1 MQTEKFITPIAH
13 ALHHEQGNWGVI
25 NQMRVMTHFADQHQE
40 ESRKKNLGIAD
51 ASFLRK
57 FGVKGAHAAQWLAE
71 QGITIPL
78 RANSWA
84 YGVDGCLVLRLGNSE
99 FLIEDASAGSSCA
112 RLETA
117 YAAPAGV
124 YPVPHVEAAFV
135 MSGHAVQELFHEVC
149 SIDLTRAALGPQ
161 DVVMTQ
167 MAGISVV
174 LIHQDLEGESH
185 YRLWCDSSYG
195 PYLWEVFAEI
205 AHEHNGGPIGI
216 GRYLAA
222 CE

>member
-25 NQMRVMTHFADQHQE
+25 NQMRVVTDFADQHQE
-40 ESRKKNLGIAD
+40 ENRKKNLGIAD

-57 FGVKGAHAAQWLAE
+57 FGVKGAHAAQWLSG

-78 RANSWA
+78 RANSWV
-84 YGVDGCLVLRLGNSE
+84 YGADGSLVLRLGNSE
-99 FLIEDASAGSSCA
+99 FLIEDAPGGASCA
-112 RLETA
+112 KLEA
-117 YAAPAGV
+117 ACAAPAGV

-174 LIHQDLEGESH
+174 LIRQDLEGESH

-216 GRYLAA
+216 GRYFTA